1 MALNKLKFNSINVTP
16 AASKAIRFN
25 SGANGFETASAGG
38 NMALI
43 KTTTLG
49 SAAAS
54 ISFVNGASDV
64 VLDSTYKEYIFL
76 INNIHPAT
84 NNAHFLFQG
93 SVDTGSNYGVNITSS
108 AFSTEH
114 NEADS
119 STDLSYQTSVDL
131 AQSTSFQRI
140 TSSNSHSNDDNAA
153 AILHL
158 FDPSN
163 TTFVKHFI
171 ITGNTVADAYTVG
184 THIAGYFNSTSAID
198 AIQFKM
204 SSGNIDAGT
213 ISLYGVL

>member
-38 NMALI
+38 NVALI
-43 KTTTLG
+43 KTTTLA

-114 NEADS
+114 NEAGS
-119 STDLSYQTSVDL
+119 STDVSYQTSVDL

-140 TSSNSHSNDDNAA
+140 TSSGSHSNDDCSVG
-153 AILHL
+153 ILRL
-158 FDPSN
+158 FEPSS

-204 SSGNIDAGT
+204 ASGNMDAGT
-213 ISLYGVL
+213 ITMYGVT

>member
-1 MALNKLKFNSINVTP
+1 MGLISNGTTIFDAGALDSGLAKG
-16 AASKAIRFN
+16 AI
-25 SGANGFETASAGG
+25 T
-38 NMALI
+38 LI
-43 KTTTLG
+43 KTVTLA
-49 SAAAS
+49 SAAGS
-54 ISFVNGASDV
+54 ISFVDGASSV

-76 INNIHPAT
+76 INNIHPSV

-131 AQSTSFQRI
+131 AQSTNFQRI
-140 TSSNSHSNDDNAA
+140 TSSGSHNNDDCSV

-158 FDPSN
+158 FEPSS

-204 SSGNIDAGT
+204 ASGNIDAGT
-213 ISLYGVL
+213 ISMYGVL